1 MSHRKIP
8 VQQGRQPSTGASS
21 RIYSRDNVS
30 RYSERARQR
39 RKSRMIKRGIL
50 GAVLAVLLVGVVGVG
65 AWFFRI
71 AGNLSGNGFIGA
83 NVLQILNDSDVAREP
98 FYMLLLGTDGRP
110 GEDVYRS
117 DSIILARVD
126 PVEKK
131 AALISIPRDTR
142 VVYKG
147 ETMKIN
153 ATHSI
158 DGPEG
163 VIKAVNDL
171 CFDGE
176 QKVSHYAE
184 VNFPGMEQLIDAV
197 GGIDLEATE
206 EVDDPA
212 HLDVKVEKGWQHMD
226 GRTALA
232 YARCRYTYADGDYTR
247 MRHQR
252 QVLGALASKILN
264 DLDPASIMGTIESLS
279 NVVIT
284 TLSPQDILA
293 VANAM
298 RGMDVGND
306 MYVANIPSYADGTTY
321 VNGVSYVF
329 VYEDKLAEMMAK
341 VDAGENPDG
350 PQTMGSETGNGSTLS
365 DISGSAF
372 VSGDTE
378 DGSAAE

>member
-21 RIYSRDNVS
+21 RIYSRENVS

-71 AGNLSGNGFIGA
+71 AGNLRGNGFIGA

-153 ATHSI
+153 ATPFHRWPRGR
-158 DGPEG
+158 DQGRERPVLRRRAKG
-163 VIKAVNDL
+163 VTL
-171 CFDGE
+171 CRG
-176 QKVSHYAE
+176 
-184 VNFPGMEQLIDAV
+184 QLPRHGA
-197 GGIDLEATE
+197 
-206 EVDDPA
+206 A
-212 HLDVKVEKGWQHMD
+212 H
-226 GRTALA
+226 R
-232 YARCRYTYADGDYTR
+232 RRR
-247 MRHQR
+247 RH
-252 QVLGALASKILN
+252 
-264 DLDPASIMGTIESLS
+264 
-279 NVVIT
+279 
-284 TLSPQDILA
+284 
-293 VANAM
+293 
-298 RGMDVGND
+298 
-306 MYVANIPSYADGTTY
+306 
-321 VNGVSYVF
+321 
-329 VYEDKLAEMMAK
+329 
-341 VDAGENPDG
+341 
-350 PQTMGSETGNGSTLS
+350 
-365 DISGSAF
+365 
-372 VSGDTE
+372 
-378 DGSAAE
+378 